1 MFYEVKKYIDGRFQL
16 LPDSLKDHI
25 RRTRNLG
32 IEFSSQFNV
41 DPELVDISILGHD
54 IARNLDDISLI
65 NEARNLGIAIC
76 LLYTSD
82 YAH

>member
-41 DPELVDISILGHD
+41 DPELVDNSGYRGSIMACFD
-54 IARNLDDISLI
+54 NTSK
-65 NEARNLGIAIC
+65 
-76 LLYTSD
+76 LLLW
-82 YAH
+82 